1 MFKNYAM
8 TFTQACNNY
17 VQKQYKKA
25 DIIVE
30 YGSGGSTLLGAKLG
44 KYVVSVESS
53 SSWLLGVLGA
63 AVEQN
68 LPGKIVPIWTDIGVT
83 KEWGFPVDESNWKNW
98 SDYPR
103 LPWQYCKQHN
113 LSPDVVLID
122 GRFRL
127 ACFLSACVSVTKE
140 TLILFDDYE
149 DRKYY
154 HVAEQLFPKIE
165 VIDNRMAVFKV
176 VPNKVSSQFLLD
188 YLHYFSD
195 AR

>member
-1 MFKNYAM
+1 MFKNYTM
-8 TFTQACNNY
+8 TFTHACNDY

-25 DIIVE
+25 NVIVE
-30 YGSGGSTLLGAKLG
+30 YGSGGSTLLGAKFG

-53 SSWLLGVLGA
+53 SSWLLGLLGS

-68 LPGKIVPIWTDIGVT
+68 LPGKIVPIWADIGET
-83 KEWGFPVDESNWKNW
+83 KEWGFPVDDSKWKKW
-98 SDYPR
+98 PDYSR
-103 LPWQYCKQHN
+103 LPWQFCKQHN

-127 ACFLSACVSVTKE
+127 ACFLSACIYVTKE

-154 HVAEQLFPKIE
+154 HIAEQLFPKID
-165 VIDNRMAVFKV
+165 VIDKRMAVFKV
-176 VPNKVSSQFLLD
+176 VPNKVSTQVLIENLQ
-188 YLHYFSD
+188 YFSD